1 VLQHVAAL
9 MRRITRQHDLV
20 PRCGGEEFPLLLPDT
35 GRDAA
40 VALAERIRRRIAASP
55 TLVEGQ
61 PIPVTI
67 SIGVSALNPADT
79 TRDAVL
85 ARADAALYE
94 AKRGGRDAVRVAG

>member
-1 VLQHVAAL
+1 MRQTVRRPDVLA
-9 MRRITRQHDLV
+9 RS
-20 PRCGGEEFPLLLPDT
+20 GGEEFLLLLPDT

-40 VALAERIRRRIAASP
+40 MALAERIRRRIAASP
-55 TLVEGQ
+55 TLVDGV

-94 AKRGGRDAVRVAG
+94 AKRAGRDAVRVAG